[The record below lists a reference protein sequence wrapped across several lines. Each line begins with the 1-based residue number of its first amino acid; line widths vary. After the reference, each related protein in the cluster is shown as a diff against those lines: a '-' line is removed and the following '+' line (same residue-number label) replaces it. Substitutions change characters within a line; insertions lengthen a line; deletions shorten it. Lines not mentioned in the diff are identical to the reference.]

1 MAKKS
6 GTKKSG
12 KLTDLKPKKDAKGG
26 GSQRSQSFGGPQRG
40 TSGLN
45 MANHNETFLRY

>member
-6 GTKKSG
+6 GTKKSV
-12 KLTDLKPKKDAKGG
+12 KISDLKPNKDA
-26 GSQRSQSFGGPQRG
+26 RSRSGDSSTTPKRG

-45 MANHNETFLRY
+45 MNHNETLLRG